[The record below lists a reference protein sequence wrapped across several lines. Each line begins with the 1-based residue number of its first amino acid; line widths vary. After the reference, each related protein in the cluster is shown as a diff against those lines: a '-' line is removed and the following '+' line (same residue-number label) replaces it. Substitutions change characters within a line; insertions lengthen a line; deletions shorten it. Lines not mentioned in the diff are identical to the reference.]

1 MTTRCTTARRHVAR
15 RALIVTGLGVLAA
28 VPPCRR
34 AAGQAGGWSAFP
46 ANPTVGDTVWL
57 VRALTV
63 PAGWQVRA
71 GKLEPTEDVEPL
83 TEPSVRRVAG
93 AWVVRY
99 ALAAWKP
106 GAHRLALP
114 PIWRLGPDGGSDS
127 TAGGVAS
134 FSVASVI
141 PDSLKDPTP
150 QGALAPLRPVHRN
163 ALPPLVAAGIAAALL
178 VAGVALRRRPPK
190 KLAARPQVPV
200 EREVPDARWLAAGE
214 PKAVVARATSRL
226 RAALARAVPEAH
238 SALDT
243 AECLAVVE
251 RARPQAPV
259 RELRDLLEQLDRVA
273 FASAHGT
280 DISALVLMARRLA
293 KDVAA

>member
-1 MTTRCTTARRHVAR
+1 M
-15 RALIVTGLGVLAA
+15 IVTGLGILAA
-28 VPPCRR
+28 LPPCRR
-34 AAGQAGGWSAFP
+34 AAGQGGGWDAYP
-46 ANPTVGDTVWL
+46 ANPTVGDTIWL

-83 TEPSVRRVAG
+83 TEPSVRSVAG

-114 PIWRLGPDGGSDS
+114 PIWRLGPDGGADS
-127 TAGGVAS
+127 TAGGVAT

-141 PDSLKDPTP
+141 PDSVKNPTP
-150 QGALAPLRPVHRN
+150 QGALAPLRAVHHN
-163 ALPPLVAAGIAAALL
+163 TVPPLVAAGIAAALL
-178 VAGVALRRRPPK
+178 VAGVAMRRRPPRN
-190 KLAARPQVPV
+190 LSPRPQVPV

-214 PKAVVARATSRL
+214 PKAVVARATWRL
-226 RAALARAVPEAH
+226 RTALARTVPDAH
-238 SALDT
+238 PALDT

-259 RELRDLLEQLDRVA
+259 RELRELLEQLDRVA

-280 DISALVLMARRLA
+280 DIAALAVTARRLA
-293 KDVAA
+293 RDVAA

>member
-1 MTTRCTTARRHVAR
+1 MTVRLV
-15 RALIVTGLGVLAA
+15 LLGVVASWRLATA
-28 VPPCRR
+28 Q
-34 AAGQAGGWSAFP
+34 GGGWEAFP
-46 ANPTVGDTVWL
+46 ASPTVGDTIWL
-57 VRALTV
+57 VRAFTV

-71 GKLEPTEDVEPL
+71 GKLDPTEDVEPL

-114 PIWRLGPDGGSDS
+114 PIWRLGPEGGADS
-127 TAGGVAS
+127 TAGGVAT

-141 PDSLKDPTP
+141 PGSLKNPTP
-150 QGALAPLRPVHRN
+150 QGPLAPLRSVHRS
-163 ALPPLVAAGIAAALL
+163 AAPPLVAVGIATALL
-178 VAGVALRRRPPK
+178 VAGVAMRRRPPRT
-190 KLAARPQVPV
+190 LAPRPQVPL
-200 EREVPDARWLAAGE
+200 EREIPDARWVAAGE
-214 PKAVVARATSRL
+214 PKAVVARAMWRL
-226 RAALARAVPEAH
+226 RTALAKTVPDAH
-238 SALDT
+238 PALDT

-251 RARPQAPV
+251 RARPHAPI

-280 DISALVLMARRLA
+280 DVAALAAMARRLA
-293 KDVAA
+293 RDVAA

>member
-1 MTTRCTTARRHVAR
+1 MTARLV
-15 RALIVTGLGVLAA
+15 LLGVLASWRLA
-28 VPPCRR
+28 TAQGP
-34 AAGQAGGWSAFP
+34 AWDAFP
-46 ANPTVGDTVWL
+46 ATPTVGDTIWL
-57 VRALTV
+57 VRALAV

-93 AWVVRY
+93 TWVVRY
-99 ALAAWKP
+99 AVAAWKP

-114 PIWRLGPDGGSDS
+114 PIWRLGPDGGADS
-127 TAGGVAS
+127 TAGGIAT

-150 QGALAPLRPVHRN
+150 QGALAPLRAVHRN
-163 ALPPLVAAGIAAALL
+163 AVPPLVAVGIATGLL
-178 VAGVALRRRPPK
+178 VAGVAMRRRRPRT
-190 KLAARPQVPV
+190 LAPRAHVPV

-214 PKAVVARATSRL
+214 PKAVVARAMWRL
-226 RAALARAVPEAH
+226 RTALAKTVPDAH
-238 SALDT
+238 PALDT
-243 AECLAVVE
+243 AECLSVVE
-251 RARPQAPV
+251 RARPHAPI

-280 DISALVLMARRLA
+280 DVAALAVMARRLA
-293 KDVAA
+293 RDVAA

>member
-1 MTTRCTTARRHVAR
+1 M
-15 RALIVTGLGVLAA
+15 IVTGLGVLAA
-28 VPPCRR
+28 LPPCRR
-34 AAGQAGGWSAFP
+34 AAGQGGGWDAYP
-46 ANPTVGDTVWL
+46 ANPTVGDTIWL

-83 TEPSVRRVAG
+83 TEPSVRGVAG

-114 PIWRLGPDGGSDS
+114 PIWRLGPDGGADS
-127 TAGGVAS
+127 TAGGVAT

-141 PDSLKDPTP
+141 PDSVKNPTP
-150 QGALAPLRPVHRN
+150 QGALAPLRAVHHN
-163 ALPPLVAAGIAAALL
+163 TVPPLVAAGIAAALL
-178 VAGVALRRRPPK
+178 VAGVAMRRRPPR
-190 KLAARPQVPV
+190 KLSPRPQVPV

-214 PKAVVARATSRL
+214 PKAVVARATWRL
-226 RAALARAVPEAH
+226 RTALARTVPDAH
-238 SALDT
+238 PALDT

-259 RELRDLLEQLDRVA
+259 RELRELLEQLDRVA

-280 DISALVLMARRLA
+280 DIAALAVTARRLA
-293 KDVAA
+293 RDVAA

>member
-1 MTTRCTTARRHVAR
+1 MVASWRLATAQ
-15 RALIVTGLGVLAA
+15 GGV
-28 VPPCRR
+28 
-34 AAGQAGGWSAFP
+34 WEAFP
-46 ANPTVGDTVWL
+46 ANPTVGDTIWL
-57 VRALTV
+57 VRALVV

-71 GKLEPTEDVEPL
+71 AKFEPTEDVEPL

-106 GAHRLALP
+106 GAHKLGLP
-114 PIWRLGPDGGSDS
+114 PIWRLGPDGRADS

-134 FSVASVI
+134 FGVASVI
-141 PDSLKDPTP
+141 PDTLKDPTP
-150 QGALAPLRPVHRN
+150 QAPLAPLRLAHRN
-163 ALPPLVAAGIAAALL
+163 ALPPLAAAGIAIVLL
-178 VAGVALRRRPPK
+178 GAGVAMRRRPPRA
-190 KLAARPQVPV
+190 LAPRPQVPV

-214 PKAVVARATSRL
+214 PRAVVARAMWRL
-226 RAALARAVPEAH
+226 RAALAKTVPEAH
-238 SALDT
+238 LALDT
-243 AECLAVVE
+243 AECLAMVE
-251 RARPQAPV
+251 QARPHAPI

-280 DISALVLMARRLA
+280 DISALALLARRLA